1 MSAYGSHLI
10 PQADVP
16 GSWANPGQTPLI
28 TTQHRKSLA
37 LTQDGGPISLRGG
50 ARVWGP
56 YSYQVQSG
64 DPCSVI
70 HVGRGPGG

>member
-16 GSWANPGQTPLI
+16 GIWANPGQTPLI

-37 LTQDGGPISLRGG
+37 LTPRWRAYFLEGWSKGMG
-50 ARVWGP
+50 AIQLPGSEWEP
-56 YSYQVQSG
+56 LLC
-64 DPCSVI
+64 DPC
-70 HVGRGPGG
+70 GA